1 MFVMLAIYLLIV
13 AAALIGLTI
22 TINIYKKKHTK
33 KPLVCPFNADC
44 DSVIT
49 SDFSSFMG
57 IGLEIYGMIYYG
69 FVALAYSSLILFPS
83 LQGEMTMFILSGM
96 AIGAFL
102 FSAYLTFIQAFV
114 IKIWCSWC
122 LMSAGIS
129 TAIFIFA
136 MIGISIS
143 NFSFVPIL
151 MEYKSY
157 VTLLHLVGFALGVGG
172 ATISDIL
179 FLRFLKD
186 FKITEEEKNILK
198 LMSQIVWFG
207 LLLIVIS
214 GVGLYLPE
222 SERLLDSAKF
232 LVKMIVVAVIII
244 NGAIL
249 NLVITPK
256 LLNIAWKSD
265 GINVK
270 NVSRMSNIAF
280 ATGAISFVS
289 WYTAFFLGFARNVT
303 LSFSQL
309 ISIYGGALLI
319 GVIGSQIFRRIFI
332 CTNKEKSNST
342 IMH

>member
-1 MFVMLAIYLLIV
+1 MLAIYLLIV
-13 AAALIGLTI
+13 AAALTGFII

-49 SDFSSFMG
+49 SDFSSFLG
-57 IGLEIYGMIYYG
+57 IGLELYGMFYYG
-69 FVALAYSSLILFPS
+69 FIALAYSSLIIFPS
-83 LQGEMTMFILSGM
+83 LQSEMTMFILSGM
-96 AIGAFL
+96 SIGAFL
-102 FSAYLTFIQAFV
+102 FSLYLTFLQAV
-114 IKIWCSWC
+114 VLKIWCSWC

-136 MIGISIS
+136 MIGVSIS
-143 NFSFVPIL
+143 DFSFAPIL
-151 MEYKSY
+151 VEFKSY

-186 FKITEEEKNILK
+186 FKITEEEKSILK

-222 SERLLDSAKF
+222 ADRLLESAKF

-256 LLNIAWKSD
+256 LLNIAWKTE

-270 NVSRMSNIAF
+270 KASRMSNIAF

-309 ISIYGGALLI
+309 ISIYVGALLVGI
-319 GVIGSQIFRRIFI
+319 IGSQIFRKIFI
-332 CTNKEKSNST
+332 CTNKEKNNST